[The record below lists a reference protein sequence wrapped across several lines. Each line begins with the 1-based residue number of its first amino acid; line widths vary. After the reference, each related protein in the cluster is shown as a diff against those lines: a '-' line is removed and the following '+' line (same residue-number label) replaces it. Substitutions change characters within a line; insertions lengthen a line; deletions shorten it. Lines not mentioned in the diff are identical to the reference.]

1 MSKITRRSFLAGT
14 ASVGALGSL
23 PFHARV
29 DVPLK
34 DPIVLENDNLRV
46 VFDRRSGSLLTL
58 ENKRTGWR
66 MQDRP
71 QFGAAFRM
79 YVPLPGR
86 RGHFVTENEN
96 PLQSVDLDQANNR
109 VTFEWSHLKSPHGG
123 NLDITLHGS
132 VALEGPRLLVTTKV
146 ANQSKYPIESLA
158 YPILG
163 DVSIP
168 HDAKDLFQG
177 TWGYAGMDKA
187 QLYPN
192 FTNALGYWGTLH
204 PMQAALSPEAQ
215 FVLIFTN
222 SEGLYTGYH
231 DPEVKNQVR
240 YQFELRP
247 GYADSLMNAD
257 VDGTLHKNSN
267 QINFQVIQFLFAGP
281 GQHKTSAPIVLQPYQ
296 GSWHA
301 GADVFREWRK
311 TWFTAPAS
319 PEWVKDVHSWQ
330 QIQINS
336 AEGRLLFPYKQLVK
350 YGKDCA
356 RHGVK
361 AIQLTGWTKGGQD
374 RGNPSHDTDPKLG
387 TPEDLRRAIE
397 TCREMG
403 VEIILFNKYTW
414 ADSTMEWYKKEL
426 FRYAARDM
434 YGQIYSP
441 IGYNYDTPTQLS
453 GINTRHLV
461 AMCTACPDWREICD
475 REFRKSVA
483 LKPGGILQ
491 DEAAWHGPGVYYCF
505 SHGHGHPVPAFIFSG
520 DMPLVEGFRKQIDP
534 EHFLM
539 ACESPWYKQCL
550 SFKLGY
556 FRIAGAEHIPLQR
569 YIDPSTPF
577 MIAATGWNDRQM
589 INRALLY
596 RYIISYEPHNFKGR
610 LDDFPLTIEYGKKVD
625 ALRRSYKAYLWDG
638 DFRDTLGASV
648 TVGGKPHSQYTVFVT
663 HGKKRRAVVVAN
675 PSDSREIR
683 CDVSLPNASRLS
695 LVTPEEPE
703 LKDFIGQLSIPAES
717 AAILLEL

>member
-1 MSKITRRSFLAGT
+1 MGKITRRSFLAGT
-14 ASVGALGSL
+14 TSMGALGSL
-23 PFHARV
+23 PFHTKA
-29 DVPLK
+29 DVTLK

-46 VFDRRSGSLLTL
+46 VFDRQLGSLLTF

-66 MQDRP
+66 MQDRH
-71 QFGAAFRM
+71 QFGTAFRM

-86 RGHFVTENEN
+86 RGNFITENEN
-96 PLQSVDLDQANNR
+96 PLQSVELDQANNH
-109 VTFEWSHLKSPHGG
+109 VTFVWSHLKSPYVG
-123 NLDITLHGS
+123 NLDITLHGN
-132 VALEGPRLLVTTKV
+132 VALEGPRLLVTTTV

-168 HDAKDLFQG
+168 YHEKALFQG
-177 TWGYAGMDKA
+177 TWGYAGMDKT
-187 QLYPN
+187 QLYPD
-192 FTNALGYWGTLH
+192 FTNPIGYWGTLY

-231 DPEVKNQVR
+231 DPKVQSLVR

-257 VDGTLHKNSN
+257 VDRTLHKNSN

-301 GADVFREWRK
+301 GADVFKEWRK
-311 TWFTAPAS
+311 TWFTPPAS
-319 PEWVKDVHSWQ
+319 PAWVKDVHSWQ

-336 AEGRLLFPYKQLVK
+336 AEGRLLFPYKELVK

-374 RGNPSHDTDPKLG
+374 RGNPSHDTNPRLG
-387 TPEDLRRAIE
+387 TPEDLRHAIE
-397 TCREMG
+397 TCRKMG

-414 ADSTMEWYKKEL
+414 ADSTTEWYKKEL

-441 IGYNYDTPTQLS
+441 IGYDYDTPTQLS

-461 AMCTACPDWREICD
+461 PMCTACPSWREICD
-475 REFRKSVA
+475 KEFRKSVV
-483 LKPGGILQ
+483 LNPGGILQ
-491 DEAAWHGPGVYYCF
+491 DEAGWHGPGVYYCF
-505 SHGHGHPVPAFIFSG
+505 SPNHGHPVPAFIFSG
-520 DMPLVEGFRKQIDP
+520 DLPLVESFRKQIDP
-534 EHFLM
+534 DHFLM

-550 SFKLGY
+550 FFKLGY

-596 RYIISYEPHNFKGR
+596 RYVISYEPHNFKGC

-648 TVGGKPHSQYTVFVT
+648 TVGGKPHSQYTVFVK
-663 HGKKRRAVVVAN
+663 HGTNRRAVVVAN
-675 PSDSREIR
+675 PSDYREIR
-683 CDVSLPNASRLS
+683 CDVSLPNVRRLS

-703 LKDFIGQLSIPAES
+703 PKDFTGQLRIPTES
-717 AAILLEL
+717 AAVLLEL